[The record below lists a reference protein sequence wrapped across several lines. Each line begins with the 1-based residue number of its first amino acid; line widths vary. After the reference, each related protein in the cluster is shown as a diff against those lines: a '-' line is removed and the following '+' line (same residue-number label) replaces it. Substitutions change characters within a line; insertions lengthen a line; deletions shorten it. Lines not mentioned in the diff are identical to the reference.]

1 MKKIVLGNT
10 FIASLLLAGGVN
22 AYAVTDVPASETIP
36 IQLEY
41 GEATF
46 EFNDGIALE
55 EPVQITDVL
64 LNNGTVAG
72 TILNVG
78 GTLTNLTAS
87 TAIVNFVVESPVG
100 FNGIQI
106 DSSNLD
112 DLTAA
117 PVEIVFTPEGTDIT
131 FTIDQTFAQ
140 EFAALAEDAD
150 APVITVTAQDGTDPG
165 QTPSL

>member
-1 MKKIVLGNT
+1 MKKIVLGST

-22 AYAVTDVPASETIP
+22 AFAVTDVPDPITIP
-36 IQLEY
+36 IELEY
-41 GEATF
+41 GDASF
-46 EFNDGIALE
+46 VFNDGIALE

-87 TAIVNFVVESPVG
+87 EAIVNFAVNAPDDFDGIVVDATNP
-100 FNGIQI
+100 NT
-106 DSSNLD
+106 
-112 DLTAA
+112 LTAD
-117 PVEIVFTPEGTDIT
+117 PVDIESLGTDIT

-140 EFAALAEDAD
+140 AFAALAEDAD
-150 APVITVTAQDGTDPG
+150 APVITVIAQDGTDPG

>member
-1 MKKIVLGNT
+1 MKKIVLGST

-22 AYAVTDVPASETIP
+22 AFAVTDVPASETIP
-36 IQLEY
+36 IELEY

-87 TAIVNFVVESPVG
+87 EAKVNFIVDPPAG
-100 FNGIQI
+100 FDEIVI
-106 DSSNLD
+106 DSSNLR
-112 DLTAA
+112 DLDAD
-117 PVEIVFTPEGTDIT
+117 PVDIDSLRTDIT

-140 EFAALAEDAD
+140 AFAALEEDAD
-150 APVITVTAQDGTDPG
+150 APAITVTAQDGTDPG